1 MLRYSRLHALREN
14 PGSEEIQQFMMRLSR
29 SLRKYRWL
37 VFTGWLLALVPAIY
51 LAMTQAGNLT
61 GGGFEV
67 AGSQSLAVHDQLE
80 ELYHDEGASSLAL
93 VAAPR
98 PDASYQDMNDAV
110 ALLKRIAGEFPG
122 VTEAPNPTQ
131 RPPQPDRPYVV
142 SLRLDARNAG
152 TSDVAKQL
160 RGKVGIKG
168 DQPGQTANGRVRLYV
183 IGQGALSA
191 AAAANTK
198 RDIAA
203 AESWNLPII
212 LIVLLAVFGSLA
224 AAAIPLALGI
234 CTVVVT
240 MGLVYLL
247 SEYTTMSVFVTSTV
261 SMFGIALAVD
271 YSLFI
276 LMRFREELRAGR
288 QPTEAVDAAM
298 ATSGLAVVLSG
309 MTVVASLTGI
319 YLINTPALKSM
330 ATGAILAVAVAMLT
344 AATLTPA
351 VLATFGRA
359 AAKRSALLH
368 WSRQPESTQSRFWNR
383 WIGWVMRRPWI
394 SALAASAV
402 LLVMAVPA
410 ASMVLG
416 NSLLRQFDSSHEIR
430 AGVAGAAEALGP
442 GALGP
447 IRVLITFPDGG
458 AASPEHSQTIA
469 AIRQRMTEAPNVVT
483 VSPPQSA
490 EDSSSASL
498 SAVLSVDP
506 EAMRAR
512 DTVGWMRTQLPKIPD
527 PGTARVDV
535 GGPTALI
542 KDFDDRVSQ
551 TEPLVL
557 LFVALIA
564 FVMLLISIHSVFLAF
579 KGVLMTLL
587 SVAAAYGSLVMV
599 FQWGWLQD
607 LGFTQI
613 SSIDST
619 VPPLVLAMTFGLSM
633 DYEIFLLTRIR
644 ERFLHTGNT
653 RDAVAYGVSTSAR
666 TITSAALIMI
676 AVFIGFAFAGMP
688 LVAEIGVACAVAIA
702 VDATVV
708 RLVLVP
714 ALMAMF
720 AQWNWWLPKWLR
732 RVLPSVDFER
742 PLPEVDLGD
751 VVVIP
756 DDISALAAPSADLRM
771 VLKSAAKLRH
781 LAPDAICVADPLA
794 FTGCGRN
801 GNHAV
806 PGLQKELE
814 KGLENGL
821 DQCLEKGRGLGP
833 GQIPHQVD
841 IGDEPVGVGASPGGA
856 GSSSKTA
863 TNGHSAAKKLVDGL
877 TSRNGIARAIA
888 GMDRP
893 VHPVTLWRGRL
904 SVAIDALEAGL
915 ETQTDSAE
923 DEKYERRSPVETT
936 HVQLPTG
943 DRLLVPTGA
952 EALRLKG
959 YLIMC
964 RNSSRDFADFA
975 DMVETLEPETAAVVL
990 AGMDRYYCCETPR
1003 RQWIASQ
1010 LVRRLADPHP
1020 SDFSDDEWSEPDAKA
1035 DWEEVRQR
1043 CLSVAVAMLEEAR

>member
-1 MLRYSRLHALREN
+1 
-14 PGSEEIQQFMMRLSR
+14 MMRLSR

-37 VFTGWLLALVPAIY
+37 VFAGWLLALVPAVY
-51 LAMTQAGNLT
+51 LALTQSGNLT
-61 GGGFEV
+61 GGGFDV

-80 ELYHDEGASSLAL
+80 ELYHDQGGSSLAL

-110 ALLKRIAGEFPG
+110 AQLRQIAAGIPG
-122 VTEAPNPTQ
+122 TTEIPNPTQ
-131 RPPQPDRPYVV
+131 RPPQPDRPYVLSV
-142 SLRLDARNAG
+142 RLDSRN

-160 RGKVGIKG
+160 RTKVGIKG

-198 RDIAA
+198 HDIAA
-203 AESWNLPII
+203 AEKWNLPVI

-224 AAAIPLALGI
+224 AAAIPLALGV

-247 SEYTTMSVFVTSTV
+247 SAYTTMSVFVTSTV

-276 LMRFREELRAGR
+276 LMRFREELRTGR
-288 QPTEAVDAAM
+288 QPREAVDAAM

-309 MTVVASLTGI
+309 MTVIASLTGI
-319 YLINTPALKSM
+319 YVINTPALKSM

-344 AATLTPA
+344 STTLTPA
-351 VLATFGRA
+351 ALATFGRA

-368 WSRQPESTQSRFWNR
+368 WSRRPESTQSRFWNR
-383 WIGWVMRRPWI
+383 WIGWVMRRPWM
-394 SALAASAV
+394 SALAASLV
-402 LLVMAVPA
+402 LLVMAAPA

-430 AGVAGAAEALGP
+430 AGVGAAAQALGP

-447 IRVLITFPDGG
+447 VRVLINFPDGG
-458 AASPEHSQTIA
+458 AASPEHSHTVG
-469 AIRQRMTEAPNVVT
+469 AIRQRMSQAPNIVS
-483 VSPPQSA
+483 VSPPQFA
-490 EDSSSASL
+490 EDNGSALL

-506 EAMRAR
+506 EDMKAR
-512 DTVGWMRTQLPKIPD
+512 ETVGWMRAQLPKIPEA
-527 PGTARVDV
+527 GTARVDV

-542 KDFDDRVSQ
+542 KDFDDQVSK

-557 LFVALIA
+557 GIVALIA
-564 FVMLLISIHSVFLAF
+564 FVMLLVSVHSVFLAF

-599 FQWGWLQD
+599 FQWGWLKD
-607 LGFTQI
+607 LGFAQI

-644 ERFLHTGNT
+644 ERFLHSGNT

-676 AVFIGFAFAGMP
+676 AVFVGFAFAGMP

-708 RLVLVP
+708 RLVMVP

-720 AQWNWWLPKWLR
+720 AQWNWWLPPWLS
-732 RVLPSVDFER
+732 RVLPSVDFDR

-756 DDISALAAPSADLRM
+756 DDISALVAPNADLRM
-771 VLKSAAKLRH
+771 VLKSAAKLKQ

-801 GNHAV
+801 AAQAV
-806 PGLQKELE
+806 SGTDE
-814 KGLENGL
+814 
-821 DQCLEKGRGLGP
+821 DQPRGLGP
-833 GQIPHQVD
+833 GQIPHQVALS
-841 IGDEPVGVGASPGGA
+841 EERVSVGVGAADKKPGSNGH
-856 GSSSKTA
+856 
-863 TNGHSAAKKLVDGL
+863 TNGSLAAKKLVGGL
-877 TSRNGIARAIA
+877 ASRNGIAKAIA
-888 GMDRP
+888 GTDRP

-904 SVAIDALEAGL
+904 SVAIDALENDTAGAGDGP
-915 ETQTDSAE
+915 E
-923 DEKYERRSPVETT
+923 YERRSPVETT
-936 HVQLPTG
+936 NVQLPTG

-952 EALRLKG
+952 ETLRLKG
-959 YLIMC
+959 YLIMS
-964 RNSSRDFADFA
+964 RNSRRDYADFA
-975 DMVETLEPETAAVVL
+975 DMVDSLEPETAAVVL
-990 AGMDRYYCCETPR
+990 AGMDRYYCCKSSR
-1003 RQWIASQ
+1003 RQWIATQ
-1010 LVRRLADPHP
+1010 LVRRLADPNPCDHP
-1020 SDFSDDEWSEPDAKA
+1020 EDQESDADAGS
-1035 DWEEVRQR
+1035 DWEEIRQR

>member
-1 MLRYSRLHALREN
+1 
-14 PGSEEIQQFMMRLSR
+14 MMRLSR
-29 SLRKYRWL
+29 SLRRYRWL
-37 VFTGWLLALVPAIY
+37 VFTGWLLALVPAVY
-51 LAMTQAGNLT
+51 LALTQSGNLT

-80 ELYHDEGASSLAL
+80 ELYHDQGVSSLAL

-98 PDASYQDMNDAV
+98 PDASYSDINDAV
-110 ALLKRIAGEFPG
+110 AQLRRIAGEFPG

-152 TSDVAKQL
+152 TSDIAKQL
-160 RGKVGIKG
+160 RQRIGIKG
-168 DQPGQTANGRVRLYV
+168 DQPGLTADGRVRLYV

-198 RDIAA
+198 HDIAA
-203 AESWNLPII
+203 AERWNLPII

-224 AAAIPLALGI
+224 AAAIPLSLGV

-240 MGLVYLL
+240 MGLVYFL
-247 SEYTTMSVFVTSTV
+247 STHTTMSVFVTSTV

-276 LMRFREELRAGR
+276 LMRFREELRSGR
-288 QPTEAVDAAM
+288 QHTDAVDAAM

-309 MTVVASLTGI
+309 ATVVASLTGI
-319 YLINTPALKSM
+319 YIINTPALKSM
-330 ATGAILAVAVAMLT
+330 ATGAILAVAVAMLSS
-344 AATLTPA
+344 ATLTPA
-351 VLATFGRA
+351 VLATFGRS
-359 AAKRSALLH
+359 AAKRSRLLH
-368 WSRQPESTQSRFWNR
+368 WSRQPEGTQSRFWNR
-383 WIGWVMRRPWI
+383 WIGWVMRRPWL
-394 SALAASAV
+394 SAVAASVV
-402 LLVMAVPA
+402 LLVMAAPA

-430 AGVAGAAEALGP
+430 AGVGAAAQALGP

-447 IRVLITFPDGG
+447 VQVLITFPDGG
-458 AASPEHSQTIA
+458 AASPEHGETIS
-469 AIRQRMTEAPNVVT
+469 AIRQRITQAPHIVS
-483 VSPPQSA
+483 VSPPQFA
-490 EDSSSASL
+490 EDNGSAL
-498 SAVLSVDP
+498 VSAVLSVDP
-506 EAMRAR
+506 EDMGAR
-512 DTVGWMRTQLPKIPD
+512 QTVTWLRQQLPKIPD
-527 PGTARVDV
+527 AGTARVDV

-542 KDFDDRVSQ
+542 KDFDDQVAQ
-551 TEPLVL
+551 TEPVVL

-564 FVMLLISIHSVFLAF
+564 FVMLLISIHSVFLAL

-599 FQWGWLQD
+599 FQWGWLRD
-607 LGFTQI
+607 LGFAQI
-613 SSIDST
+613 HSIDST

-644 ERFLHTGNT
+644 ERFLHSGNT

-720 AQWNWWLPKWLR
+720 AQWNWWLPRWLS
-732 RVLPSVDFER
+732 RVLPSVDFDR
-742 PLPEVDLGD
+742 PLPEVDLAD

-756 DDISALAAPSADLRM
+756 DDISGLAAPSGDLRM
-771 VLKSAAKLRH
+771 VLKSAAKLKH
-781 LAPDAICVADPLA
+781 LAPDAITVADPLA

-801 GNHAV
+801 GKAT
-806 PGLQKELE
+806 GA
-814 KGLENGL
+814 
-821 DQCLEKGRGLGP
+821 RGLGP
-833 GQIPHQVD
+833 EQIPHQVD
-841 IGDEPVGVGASPGGA
+841 IGDDAA
-856 GSSSKTA
+856 AAA
-863 TNGHSAAKKLVDGL
+863 TNGDTKAHPGSKRLGL

-888 GMDRP
+888 GGDRP

-904 SVAIDALEAGL
+904 SVAIDALENGAVKK
-915 ETQTDSAE
+915 DAE
-923 DEKYERRSPVETT
+923 PPQFERRSPVETT
-936 HVQLPTG
+936 NVQLPTG
-943 DRLLVPTGA
+943 DRLMVPTGA

-964 RNSSRDFADFA
+964 RNSSRDYADFA
-975 DMVETLEPETAAVVL
+975 DMVETVEPETAAVVL
-990 AGMDRYYCCETPR
+990 AGMDRYYCCRTPR
-1003 RQWIASQ
+1003 PHWIATQ

-1020 SDFSDDEWSEPDAKA
+1020 SDLSDDGFSEPDARA
-1035 DWEEVRQR
+1035 DWDEVRQR

>member
-1 MLRYSRLHALREN
+1 M
-14 PGSEEIQQFMMRLSR
+14 IRLSR

-37 VFTGWLLALVPAIY
+37 VFTGWLLALVPAVY
-51 LAMTQAGNLT
+51 LALTQSGNLT
-61 GGGFEV
+61 GGGFDV
-67 AGSQSLAVHDQLE
+67 AGSQSLAVHDELE
-80 ELYHDEGASSLAL
+80 ELYHDQGGSSLAL

-110 ALLKRIAGEFPG
+110 AQLRQIADGVPG
-122 VTEAPNPTQ
+122 TAEIPNPTQ
-131 RPPQPDRPYVV
+131 RPPQPDRPYVLSV
-142 SLRLDARNAG
+142 RLDSRN
-152 TSDVAKQL
+152 TSDIAKQL
-160 RGKVGIKG
+160 RTKVGIKG

-198 RDIAA
+198 HDIAA
-203 AESWNLPII
+203 AEKWNLPVI

-247 SEYTTMSVFVTSTV
+247 SAYTTMSVFVTSTV

-276 LMRFREELRAGR
+276 LMRFREELRTGR
-288 QPTEAVDAAM
+288 QPREAVDAAM

-319 YLINTPALKSM
+319 YVINTPALKSM

-344 AATLTPA
+344 STTLTPA
-351 VLATFGRA
+351 ALATFGRA
-359 AAKRSALLH
+359 AAKRSGFLH
-368 WSRQPESTQSRFWNR
+368 WSRRPESTQSRFWNR
-383 WIGWVMRRPWI
+383 WIGWVMRRPWM
-394 SALAASAV
+394 SALAASLV
-402 LLVMAVPA
+402 LLVMAAPA
-410 ASMVLG
+410 SSMVLG

-430 AGVAGAAEALGP
+430 AGVGAAAQALGP

-447 IRVLITFPDGG
+447 IRVLINFPEGG
-458 AASPEHSQTIA
+458 AASPEHSHTVG
-469 AIRQRMTEAPNVVT
+469 AIRQRMSQAPNIVS
-483 VSPPQSA
+483 VSPPQFA
-490 EDSSSASL
+490 EDNGSALL

-506 EAMRAR
+506 EDMKAR
-512 DTVGWMRTQLPKIPD
+512 ETVGWMRAQLPKVPEA
-527 PGTARVDV
+527 GTARVDV

-542 KDFDDRVSQ
+542 KDFDDQVSA
-551 TEPLVL
+551 TEPVVL
-557 LFVALIA
+557 AIVAAIA
-564 FVMLLISIHSVFLAF
+564 FVMLLVSVHSVFLAL

-599 FQWGWLQD
+599 FQWGWLKD
-607 LGFTQI
+607 LGFAQI

-644 ERFLHTGNT
+644 ERFLHSGNT

-676 AVFIGFAFAGMP
+676 AVFVGFAFAGMP

-708 RLVLVP
+708 RLVMVP

-720 AQWNWWLPKWLR
+720 AQWNWWLPPWLS
-732 RVLPSVDFER
+732 RVLPSVDFDR

-756 DDISALAAPSADLRM
+756 DDISALVAPSADLRM
-771 VLKSAAKLRH
+771 VVKSAAKLKH

-794 FTGCGRN
+794 FTGCART
-801 GNHAV
+801 AQAA
-806 PGLQKELE
+806 PGPDE
-814 KGLENGL
+814 
-821 DQCLEKGRGLGP
+821 DQSRGLGP
-833 GQIPHQVD
+833 GQIPHQVAL
-841 IGDEPVGVGASPGGA
+841 GEEKVSVGVGADKKPG
-856 GSSSKTA
+856 
-863 TNGHSAAKKLVDGL
+863 TNGHTNGSLAAKKLVNGL
-877 TSRNGIARAIA
+877 TSRNGIAKAIT
-888 GMDRP
+888 GRP

-904 SVAIDALEAGL
+904 SVAIDALES
-915 ETQTDSAE
+915 ETCAAVDDGPT
-923 DEKYERRSPVETT
+923 YERRSPVETT
-936 HVQLPTG
+936 NVQLPTG

-952 EALRLKG
+952 ETLRLKG

-964 RNSSRDFADFA
+964 RNSRRDYADFA
-975 DMVETLEPETAAVVL
+975 DMVDTLEPETAAVVL
-990 AGMDRYYCCETPR
+990 AGMDRYYCCKSSR
-1003 RQWIASQ
+1003 RQWIATQ
-1010 LVRRLADPHP
+1010 LVRRLADPNP
-1020 SDFSDDEWSEPDAKA
+1020 CDYPEDQGSEAETDS
-1035 DWEEVRQR
+1035 DWEGIRQR
-1043 CLSVAVAMLEEAR
+1043 CMSVAVAMLEEAR

>member
-1 MLRYSRLHALREN
+1 MTALREN
-14 PGSEEIQQFMMRLSR
+14 PGSDEIQQFMMRLSR

-51 LAMTQAGNLT
+51 LAMTQSGNLT

-80 ELYHDEGASSLAL
+80 DLYHDQGASSLAL

-98 PDASYQDMNDAV
+98 PDASYADINDAV
-110 ALLKRIAGEFPG
+110 ALLRSVAGEFPG
-122 VTEAPNPTQ
+122 VTEVPNPTQ
-131 RPPQPDRPYVV
+131 RPPRPDRPYVI

-152 TSDVAKQL
+152 TSDLAKQL
-160 RGKVGIKG
+160 RNKVGIKD
-168 DQPGQTANGRVRLYV
+168 DQSGQTANGRVRLYV

-198 RDIAA
+198 HDIAA
-203 AESWNLPII
+203 AERWNLPII
-212 LIVLLAVFGSLA
+212 LVVLLAVFGSLA
-224 AAAIPLALGI
+224 AATIPLALGV

-247 SEYTTMSVFVTSTV
+247 SAYTTMSVFVTSTV

-276 LMRFREELRAGR
+276 LMRFREELRSGR

-309 MTVVASLTGI
+309 MTVIASLTGI
-319 YLINTPALKSM
+319 YIINTPALKSM

-344 AATLTPA
+344 SATLTPA
-351 VLATFGRA
+351 ALATFGRA

-368 WSRQPESTQSRFWNR
+368 WSRQPEGAQSRFWNR
-383 WIGWVMRRPWI
+383 WVGFVMRRPWV
-394 SALAASAV
+394 SAVVASVV
-402 LLVMAVPA
+402 LLVMAAPA

-430 AGVAGAAEALGP
+430 AGVGAAAQALGP

-447 IRVLITFPDGG
+447 VRVLISFPDGG
-458 AASPEHSQTIA
+458 AASPEHSQTVG
-469 AIRQRMTEAPNVVT
+469 AIRERMTQAPNI
-483 VSPPQSA
+483 VSVAPPQFA
-490 EDSSSASL
+490 EDNGSAL
-498 SAVLSVDP
+498 VSAVLTVDP
-506 EAMRAR
+506 EDMKAR
-512 DTVGWMRTQLPKIPD
+512 DTVAWMRTQLPRVPGV
-527 PGTARVDV
+527 GTARVDV

-551 TEPLVL
+551 TEPPVL
-557 LFVALIA
+557 LFVAMIA
-564 FVMLLISIHSVFLAF
+564 FVMLLISVHSVFLAL

-607 LGFTQI
+607 LGFSHI

-633 DYEIFLLTRIR
+633 DYEIFLLARIR
-644 ERFLHTGNT
+644 ERFLHSGNT
-653 RDAVAYGVSTSAR
+653 RDAVAHGVSTSAR

-720 AQWNWWLPKWLR
+720 AQWNWWLPGWLR
-732 RVLPSVDFER
+732 RVLPSVDFDR

-756 DDISALAAPSADLRM
+756 DDISALTPPSADLRM
-771 VLKSAAKLRH
+771 VLKSAAKLKH

-794 FTGCGRN
+794 FTGCGAN
-801 GNHAV
+801 GTVTQGVSESLA
-806 PGLQKELE
+806 G
-814 KGLENGL
+814 
-821 DQCLEKGRGLGP
+821 GRGPGP
-833 GQIPHQVD
+833 GQIPHHVNID
-841 IGDEPVGVGASPGGA
+841 DDGA
-856 GSSSKTA
+856 GVPVAGGPSVKTG
-863 TNGHSAAKKLVDGL
+863 TNGHSAAKKLVNGL
-877 TSRNGIARAIA
+877 ASRNGIARAIA
-888 GMDRP
+888 GERP

-904 SVAIDALEAGL
+904 SVALDAL
-915 ETQTDSAE
+915 QTGAAKDGTRAS
-923 DEKYERRSPVETT
+923 YERRSPVETT

-975 DMVETLEPETAAVVL
+975 DMVDTVEPETAAVVL
-990 AGMDRYYCCETPR
+990 AGMDRYYCCQTPR
-1003 RQWIASQ
+1003 REWMATQ
-1010 LVRRLADPHP
+1010 LIRQLADPHP
-1020 SDFSDDEWSEPDAKA
+1020 SDFSDDPSSESDGTA
-1035 DWEEVRQR
+1035 DWDMVRQR

>member
-1 MLRYSRLHALREN
+1 
-14 PGSEEIQQFMMRLSR
+14 MRLS
-29 SLRKYRWL
+29 SNLRRFRWL
-37 VFTGWLLALVPAIY
+37 VFTGWLLALLPTIY
-51 LAMTQAGNLT
+51 LMATQSGHLT

-67 AGSQSLAVHDQLE
+67 AGSQSLRVHDELE
-80 ELYHDEGASSLAL
+80 AHYPDQGTSPLAL

-98 PDASYQDMNDAV
+98 ADAGYQDMNAAAAFLQQV
-110 ALLKRIAGEFPG
+110 AGEVPD
-122 VTEAPNPTQ
+122 VAVVPNPAQ
-131 RPPQPDRPYVV
+131 PAPQPDRPYVV
-142 SLRLDARNAG
+142 SLRLDSSNN
-152 TSDVAKQL
+152 TSASDAAKKL
-160 RGKVGIKG
+160 RAKVGVRG
-168 DQPGQTANGRVRLYV
+168 DRPGQMENGRVRLYV
-183 IGQGALSA
+183 IGQGALSTA
-191 AAAANTK
+191 AAGNTK
-198 RDIAA
+198 HDIAA
-203 AESWNLPII
+203 AEKWNLPII

-234 CTVVVT
+234 CTVAIT

-247 SEYTTMSVFVTSTV
+247 STYTTMSVFVTSTV

-288 QPTEAVDAAM
+288 QPAEAVDAAM

-319 YLINTPALKSM
+319 YLIDTPALASM

-344 AATLTPA
+344 ATTMTPA

-368 WSRQPESTQSRFWNR
+368 WSRRPETTQSRFWTH
-383 WIGWVMRRPWI
+383 WVGWVMRRPWA

-402 LLVMAVPA
+402 LLAMAVPA
-410 ASMVLG
+410 LSMVLG

-430 AGVAGAAEALGP
+430 GGVSAAADALGP

-447 IRVLITFPDGG
+447 VQVLVTFPDGD
-458 AASPEHSQTIA
+458 ASSPTHAETLA
-469 AIRQRMTEAPNVVT
+469 AIRQEMARAPDIVT
-483 VSPPQSA
+483 VAPPVFADNNSGA
-490 EDSSSASL
+490 LLAG
-498 SAVLSVDP
+498 VLSVDP
-506 EAMRAR
+506 EDLGAR
-512 DTVGWMRTQLPKIPD
+512 NSIAWMRSQLPAAA
-527 PGTARVDV
+527 GTSPAQVDV

-542 KDFDDRVSQ
+542 KDFDDQVSA

-557 LFVALIA
+557 VFVALIA
-564 FVMLLISIHSVFLAF
+564 FVMLLISIQSVFLAF
-579 KGVLMTLL
+579 KGVLMTVL

-599 FQWGWLQD
+599 FQWGWLEK
-607 LGFTQI
+607 LGFAPI

-644 ERFLHTGNT
+644 ERFLQTAHTH
-653 RDAVAYGVSTSAR
+653 DAVAYGVSTSAR

-708 RLVLVP
+708 RLVMVP

-720 AQWNWWLPKWLR
+720 DQWNWWLPAWLHR
-732 RVLPSVDFER
+732 ILPSVDFEK
-742 PLPEVDLGD
+742 PLPTVDLGN
-751 VVVIP
+751 VVMIP
-756 DDISALAAPSADLRM
+756 DDISAPVVPGADLRT
-771 VLKSAAKLRH
+771 VLKSAARLKR

-801 GNHAV
+801 GQLRGRV
-806 PGLQKELE
+806 
-814 KGLENGL
+814 KG
-821 DQCLEKGRGLGP
+821 
-833 GQIPHQVD
+833 
-841 IGDEPVGVGASPGGA
+841 GDGATTDRVGPVGAAAAANGQPKARKFVG
-856 GSSSKTA
+856 
-863 TNGHSAAKKLVDGL
+863 GL
-877 TSRNGIARAIA
+877 SHRNGVGRAAPRAI
-888 GMDRP
+888 RP

-904 SVAIDALEAGL
+904 TVALDALE
-915 ETQTDSAE
+915 TQADPRF
-923 DEKYERRSPVETT
+923 ERRSPVETT

-943 DRLLVPTGA
+943 DRLQIPTGA
-952 EALRLKG
+952 ETLRLKG
-959 YLIMC
+959 YMIMC
-964 RNSSRDFADFA
+964 RNSSRDFAEFA
-975 DMVETLEPETAAVVL
+975 ELVDAMDAETAAVVL
-990 AGMDRYYCCETPR
+990 AGMDRYYCCQSPR
-1003 RQWIASQ
+1003 QQWIATQ

-1020 SDFSDDEWSEPDAKA
+1020 SDLDDERGPEPEAEA
-1035 DWEEVRQR
+1035 NWEQVRQR

>member
-1 MLRYSRLHALREN
+1 LREN

-51 LAMTQAGNLT
+51 LAMTQSGNLT

-80 ELYHDEGASSLAL
+80 DLYHDQGASSLAL

-98 PDASYQDMNDAV
+98 PDASYADINDAV
-110 ALLKRIAGEFPG
+110 AQLRQIAGEFPG
-122 VTEAPNPTQ
+122 VTEVPNPTQ
-131 RPPQPDRPYVV
+131 RPPQPDRPYVI
-142 SLRLDARNAG
+142 SLRMDAHNAG
-152 TSDVAKQL
+152 TSDLAKQL
-160 RGKVGIKG
+160 RQKVGING
-168 DQPGQTANGRVRLYV
+168 DRSGQTANGRVRLYV

-198 RDIAA
+198 HDIAA
-203 AESWNLPII
+203 AEKWNLPII
-212 LIVLLAVFGSLA
+212 LVVLLAVFGSLA
-224 AAAIPLALGI
+224 AATIPLALGI

-240 MGLVYLL
+240 MGLVYFL
-247 SEYTTMSVFVTSTV
+247 SAYTTMSVFVTSTV

-276 LMRFREELRAGR
+276 LMRFREELRSGR
-288 QPTEAVDAAM
+288 QPNEAVDAAM

-309 MTVVASLTGI
+309 MTVIASLTGI
-319 YLINTPALKSM
+319 YIINTPALKSM

-344 AATLTPA
+344 SATMTPA
-351 VLATFGRA
+351 ALATFGRA
-359 AAKRSALLH
+359 AAKRSRLLH
-368 WSRQPESTQSRFWNR
+368 WSRQPEGTQSRFWIR
-383 WIGWVMRRPWI
+383 WIGSVMRRPWA
-394 SALAASAV
+394 SAVAASVV

-430 AGVAGAAEALGP
+430 AGVGAAAQALGP

-447 IRVLITFPDGG
+447 IRVLVTFPDGG
-458 AASPEHSQTIA
+458 AASPEHSQTVT
-469 AIRQRMTEAPNVVT
+469 AIRQRMTQAPNIVS
-483 VSPPQSA
+483 VSPPQFA
-490 EDSSSASL
+490 EDNGSALL

-506 EAMRAR
+506 EDMKAR
-512 DTVGWMRTQLPKIPD
+512 DTVGWMRAQLPKIPD
-527 PGTARVDV
+527 AGTARVDV

-564 FVMLLISIHSVFLAF
+564 FVMLLISIHSIFLAL

-587 SVAAAYGSLVMV
+587 SVAAAYGSLVVV
-599 FQWGWLQD
+599 FQWGWLRD

-644 ERFLHTGNT
+644 ERFLHSGNT

-720 AQWNWWLPKWLR
+720 AQWNWWMPGWLR
-732 RVLPSVDFER
+732 RVLPSVDFDR
-742 PLPEVDLGD
+742 PLPQVDLGD

-756 DDISALAAPSADLRM
+756 NDISALAAPSADLRM
-771 VLKSAAKLRH
+771 VLKSAAKLKH

-801 GNHAV
+801 GKV
-806 PGLQKELE
+806 TQ
-814 KGLENGL
+814 NG
-821 DQCLEKGRGLGP
+821 DGHSRGLGP
-833 GQIPHQVD
+833 EQIPHQVNID
-841 IGDEPVGVGASPGGA
+841 DDDAA
-856 GSSSKTA
+856 TA
-863 TNGHSAAKKLVDGL
+863 TRPLDSDDQSPTKKLVGGL
-877 TSRNGIARAIA
+877 ASRNGIARVIA
-888 GMDRP
+888 GDRP

-904 SVAIDALEAGL
+904 SVAIDALETDATNAGAV
-915 ETQTDSAE
+915 DRPP
-923 DEKYERRSPVETT
+923 YERRSPVETT
-936 HVQLPTG
+936 NVQLPTG

-964 RNSSRDFADFA
+964 RNSSRDYADFA
-975 DMVETLEPETAAVVL
+975 DMVDNVEPETAAVVL
-990 AGMDRYYCCETPR
+990 AGMDRYYCCQTPR
-1003 RQWIASQ
+1003 REWMATQ

-1020 SDFSDDEWSEPDAKA
+1020 SDSSDEWSDSDAKA
-1035 DWEEVRQR
+1035 DWDDVRQR

>member
-1 MLRYSRLHALREN
+1 
-14 PGSEEIQQFMMRLSR
+14 MRLSR

-37 VFTGWLLALVPAIY
+37 VFAGWLLALVPAVY
-51 LAMTQAGNLT
+51 LALTQSGNLT
-61 GGGFEV
+61 GGGFDV

-80 ELYHDEGASSLAL
+80 DLYHDQGGSSLAL

-98 PDASYQDMNDAV
+98 ADASYQDMNDAV
-110 ALLKRIAGEFPG
+110 AQLRRIAAEVPG
-122 VTEAPNPTQ
+122 TTEIPNPTQ
-131 RPPQPDRPYVV
+131 RPPQPDRPYVLSV
-142 SLRLDARNAG
+142 RLDSRN

-160 RGKVGIKG
+160 RTKVGIKG

-198 RDIAA
+198 HDIAA
-203 AESWNLPII
+203 AEKWNLPVI

-247 SEYTTMSVFVTSTV
+247 SAYTTMSVFVTSTV

-276 LMRFREELRAGR
+276 LMRFREELRSGR
-288 QPTEAVDAAM
+288 QPRDAVDAAM

-309 MTVVASLTGI
+309 MTVIASLTGI
-319 YLINTPALKSM
+319 YVINTPALKSM

-344 AATLTPA
+344 STTLTPA
-351 VLATFGRA
+351 ALATFGRA

-368 WSRQPESTQSRFWNR
+368 WSRRPESTQSKFWNR
-383 WIGWVMRRPWI
+383 WIGWVMRRPWM
-394 SALAASAV
+394 SALAASLV
-402 LLVMAVPA
+402 LLVMAAPA

-430 AGVAGAAEALGP
+430 AGVGAAAQALGP

-447 IRVLITFPDGG
+447 IRVLINFPDGG
-458 AASPEHSQTIA
+458 AASPEHSHTVGA
-469 AIRQRMTEAPNVVT
+469 VRQRMAQAPNIVS
-483 VSPPQSA
+483 VSPPQFA
-490 EDSSSASL
+490 EDNGSALL

-506 EAMRAR
+506 EDMKAR
-512 DTVGWMRTQLPKIPD
+512 ETVGWMRAELPKVPEA
-527 PGTARVDV
+527 GTARVDV

-542 KDFDDRVSQ
+542 KDFDDRVSA

-557 LFVALIA
+557 GFVALIA
-564 FVMLLISIHSVFLAF
+564 FVMLLVSIHSVFLAL

-599 FQWGWLQD
+599 FQWGWLRD
-607 LGFTQI
+607 LGFAQI

-644 ERFLHTGNT
+644 ERFLHSGNT

-676 AVFIGFAFAGMP
+676 AVFVGFAFAGMP
-688 LVAEIGVACAVAIA
+688 LVVEIGVACAVAIA

-708 RLVLVP
+708 RLVMVP

-720 AQWNWWLPKWLR
+720 AQWNWWLPPWLS
-732 RVLPSVDFER
+732 RVLPSVDFDR

-756 DDISALAAPSADLRM
+756 DDISALTAPSADLRM
-771 VLKSAAKLRH
+771 VLKSAAKLKH
-781 LAPDAICVADPLA
+781 LAPDAICVTDPLA
-794 FTGCGRN
+794 FTGCGRTTAA
-801 GNHAV
+801 GAD
-806 PGLQKELE
+806 PAP
-814 KGLENGL
+814 
-821 DQCLEKGRGLGP
+821 GLGP
-833 GQIPHQVD
+833 GQIPHQVALR
-841 IGDEPVGVGASPGGA
+841 EEKVGVAAGPGEKT
-856 GSSSKTA
+856 GSNGH
-863 TNGHSAAKKLVDGL
+863 TNGSAGAKKPAARNG
-877 TSRNGIARAIA
+877 RNGIAKAIA
-888 GMDRP
+888 GADRP

-904 SVAIDALEAGL
+904 SVALDAL
-915 ETQTDSAE
+915 QTDPDSGA
-923 DEKYERRSPVETT
+923 DRPRFRRRSPVETT
-936 HVQLPTG
+936 NVQLPTG

-952 EALRLKG
+952 ETLRLKG
-959 YLIMC
+959 YLLMC
-964 RNSSRDFADFA
+964 RNSRRDYADFA
-975 DMVETLEPETAAVVL
+975 DMVDALEPETAAVVL
-990 AGMDRYYCCETPR
+990 AGMDRYYCCESSR
-1003 RQWIASQ
+1003 RQWIATQ
-1010 LVRRLADPHP
+1010 LVRRLADPDP
-1020 SDFSDDEWSEPDAKA
+1020 CDYPDDQGPDADAPA
-1035 DWEEVRQR
+1035 DWEQIRQR
-1043 CLSVAVAMLEEAR
+1043 CLAVAVAMLEEAR

>member
-1 MLRYSRLHALREN
+1 
-14 PGSEEIQQFMMRLSR
+14 MMRLSR

-51 LAMTQAGNLT
+51 LAMTQSGNLT

-80 ELYHDEGASSLAL
+80 ELYHDAGASSLAL

-98 PDASYQDMNDAV
+98 PDASYQDINDAV
-110 ALLKRIAGEFPG
+110 AQLRRIAGEFPG
-122 VTEAPNPTQ
+122 VTEAPNPAQ

-142 SLRLDARNAG
+142 SLRLDARNSG

-160 RGKVGIKG
+160 REKVGIKG
-168 DQPGQTANGRVRLYV
+168 DQSGQTANGRVRLYV
-183 IGQGALSA
+183 IGQGALTA

-198 RDIAA
+198 HDIAA
-203 AESWNLPII
+203 AERWNLPII
-212 LIVLLAVFGSLA
+212 LIVLLVVFGSLA

-240 MGLVYLL
+240 MGLIYLL
-247 SEYTTMSVFVTSTV
+247 SAYTTMSVFVTSTV

-288 QPTEAVDAAM
+288 RPTEAVDAAM

-309 MTVVASLTGI
+309 MTVIASLTGI
-319 YLINTPALKSM
+319 YFINTPALKSM
-330 ATGAILAVAVAMLT
+330 ATGAILAVGVAMLT
-344 AATLTPA
+344 AATMTPA

-383 WIGWVMRRPWI
+383 WVGWVMRRPWM
-394 SALAASAV
+394 SAAAASVV
-402 LLVMAVPA
+402 LLVMAVPT

-430 AGVAGAAEALGP
+430 GGVAAAAEALGP

-447 IRVLITFPDGG
+447 IRVLVTFPDGG

-469 AIRQRMTEAPNVVT
+469 AVRQRMTQAPDIVS
-483 VSPPQSA
+483 VSPPQFA
-490 EDSSSASL
+490 EDSSSALL

-512 DTVGWMRTQLPKIPD
+512 DAVSWMRTQLPKIPEQ
-527 PGTARVDV
+527 GTARVDV
-535 GGPTALI
+535 GGSTALI

-599 FQWGWLQD
+599 FQWGWFQD

-720 AQWNWWLPKWLR
+720 AQWNWWLPGWLR

-756 DDISALAAPSADLRM
+756 DDISALTAPSADLRM
-771 VLKSAAKLRH
+771 VLKSAARLRH
-781 LAPDAICVADPLA
+781 LAPDAISVADPLVL
-794 FTGCGRN
+794 TGCRRN
-801 GNHAV
+801 G
-806 PGLQKELE
+806 KEL
-814 KGLENGL
+814 
-821 DQCLEKGRGLGP
+821 GRGLGP

-841 IGDEPVGVGASPGGA
+841 IGDDRVGVGVSPAGT
-856 GSSSKTA
+856 GSSSKA
-863 TNGHSAAKKLVDGL
+863 GTNGHSATKKLVDGL

-888 GMDRP
+888 GGDRP

-904 SVAIDALEAGL
+904 SVALDALQTDL
-915 ETQTDSAE
+915 ETNRDRTE
-923 DEKYERRSPVETT
+923 EPKYERRSPVETT

-943 DRLLVPTGA
+943 DRLQVPTGA

-964 RNSSRDFADFA
+964 RNSSRDYADFA
-975 DMVETLEPETAAVVL
+975 DMVETVEPENAAVVL
-990 AGMDRYYCCETPR
+990 AGMDRYYCCQAPR
-1003 RQWIASQ
+1003 RQWIATQ

-1020 SDFSDDEWSEPDAKA
+1020 SDFSDDDLSEPGAKA
-1035 DWEEVRQR
+1035 DWEDVRRR

>member
-1 MLRYSRLHALREN
+1 VARNAGEC
-14 PGSEEIQQFMMRLSR
+14 GETEIQHFMMRLSR
-29 SLRKYRWL
+29 NLRRFRWL

-51 LAMTQAGNLT
+51 LAMTQSGRLT

-67 AGSQSLAVHDQLE
+67 AGSQSLRVHDQIE
-80 ELYHDEGASSLAL
+80 KHYHDQGASPMAL

-98 PDASYQDMNDAV
+98 ADATYQDMDAAV
-110 ALLKRIAGEFPG
+110 ALLKRVASQVPS
-122 VTEAPNPTQ
+122 VSVVPDPRQPA
-131 RPPQPDRPYVV
+131 PQPDRPYVV
-142 SLRLDARNAG
+142 SLRVDFDNTGA
-152 TSDVAKQL
+152 SDVAKKL
-160 RGKVGIKG
+160 RQKVGIVG
-168 DQPGQTANGRVRLYV
+168 DQPGQIENGRVRLYV

-198 RDIAA
+198 HDIAD
-203 AESWNLPII
+203 AERWNLPII

-224 AAAIPLALGI
+224 AAAIPMALGI

-240 MGLVYLL
+240 MGLVYQL
-247 SEYTTMSVFVTSTV
+247 STYTTMSVFVTSTV

-288 QPTEAVDAAM
+288 QPQEAVDAAM

-319 YLINTPALKSM
+319 YLIDTPALASM

-344 AATLTPA
+344 SATITPA

-359 AAKRSALLH
+359 AAKRSAVLH
-368 WSRQPESTQSRFWNR
+368 WSRRPESTQSRFWTR
-383 WIGWVMRRPWI
+383 WIRWVMRRPWV
-394 SALAASAV
+394 SALAASAF
-402 LLVMAVPA
+402 LIVMATPA
-410 ASMVLG
+410 LSMVLG
-416 NSLLRQFDSSHEIR
+416 NSLLRQFDSTHEIR
-430 AGVAGAAEALGP
+430 AGVAGAAQALGP

-447 IRVLITFPDGG
+447 VQVLVNFPDGG
-458 AASPEHSQTIA
+458 ASSPAHSQTLE
-469 AIRQRMTEAPNVVT
+469 AIRQEMARAPDIVS
-483 VSPPQSA
+483 VSPPIFADDNRSA
-490 EDSSSASL
+490 LL

-506 EAMRAR
+506 EDMGARETVQWMRAH
-512 DTVGWMRTQLPKIPD
+512 LPEV
-527 PGTARVDV
+527 PGGGSVHVDV

-542 KDFDDRVSQ
+542 KDFDDRVST

-557 LFVALIA
+557 VFVALIA
-564 FVMLLISIHSVFLAF
+564 FVMLLISIHSVFLAL
-579 KGVLMTLL
+579 KGVLMTVL

-599 FQWGWLQD
+599 FQWGWLEK
-607 LGFTQI
+607 LGFAPI

-644 ERFLHTGNT
+644 ERFLQSGET

-720 AQWNWWLPKWLR
+720 AQWNWWLPARLAR
-732 RVLPSVDFER
+732 TLPSVDFER
-742 PLPEVDLGD
+742 PLPNVDLGD

-756 DDISALAAPSADLRM
+756 DDFSTAAVPSADLRI
-771 VLKSAAKLRH
+771 VLKSAAKLKH
-781 LAPDAICVADPLA
+781 LVPDAICVTDPLA
-794 FTGCGRN
+794 FTGCGGN
-801 GNHAV
+801 GDVREHLKGGDDPITRRTV
-806 PGLQKELE
+806 LPG
-814 KGLENGL
+814 
-821 DQCLEKGRGLGP
+821 
-833 GQIPHQVD
+833 
-841 IGDEPVGVGASPGGA
+841 AA
-856 GSSSKTA
+856 TT
-863 TNGHSAAKKLVDGL
+863 TNGPSLTRKFVGGL
-877 TSRNGIARAIA
+877 SYRNGISRPV
-888 GMDRP
+888 RP

-904 SVAIDALEAGL
+904 SVALDALEAEGDHL
-915 ETQTDSAE
+915 TF
-923 DEKYERRSPVETT
+923 ERRSPVETT
-936 HVQLPTG
+936 SVQLPTG
-943 DRLLVPTGA
+943 DRLQIPTGA
-952 EALRLKG
+952 ETLRLKG

-964 RNSSRDFADFA
+964 RNSRRDYAEFAELVDA
-975 DMVETLEPETAAVVL
+975 TDPETAAVVL
-990 AGMDRYYCCETPR
+990 AGMDRYYRCQPPR
-1003 RQWIASQ
+1003 RQWIATQ

-1020 SDFSDDEWSEPDAKA
+1020 SNVDDDKWSEGKA
-1035 DWEEVRQR
+1035 DWDEVEQR

>member
-1 MLRYSRLHALREN
+1 
-14 PGSEEIQQFMMRLSR
+14 MRLSR

-37 VFTGWLLALVPAIY
+37 VFTGWLLALVPAVY
-51 LAMTQAGNLT
+51 LALTQSGNLT

-67 AGSQSLAVHDQLE
+67 AGSQSLFVHDQLE
-80 ELYHDEGASSLAL
+80 ELYHDQGSSSLAL

-98 PDASYQDMNDAV
+98 PDASYADINDAV
-110 ALLKRIAGEFPG
+110 ALLRRTAAEVPG
-122 VTEAPNPTQ
+122 VSEVPNPTQ
-131 RPPQPDRPYVV
+131 RPPQPDRPYVL
-142 SLRLDARNAG
+142 SLRLDSRN

-160 RGKVGIKG
+160 RTKVGVKG
-168 DQPGQTANGRVRLYV
+168 DQAGQTADGRVRLYV

-191 AAAANTK
+191 AAAQNTK
-198 RDIAA
+198 HDIAA
-203 AESWNLPII
+203 AERWNLPVI

-224 AAAIPLALGI
+224 AAAIPLALGV

-247 SEYTTMSVFVTSTV
+247 SAYTTMSVFVTSTV

-276 LMRFREELRAGR
+276 LMRFREELRSGR
-288 QPTEAVDAAM
+288 EPKEAVDAAM

-319 YLINTPALKSM
+319 YVINTPALKSM

-344 AATLTPA
+344 STTLTPA
-351 VLATFGRA
+351 ALATFGRS
-359 AAKRSALLH
+359 AAKRSAFLH
-368 WSRQPESTQSRFWNR
+368 WSRGPEGGQSRFWNR
-383 WIGWVMRRPWI
+383 WIGWVMRRPWM
-394 SALAASAV
+394 SALGASLV
-402 LLVMAVPA
+402 LLVMAAPA
-410 ASMVLG
+410 SSMVLG

-430 AGVAGAAEALGP
+430 AGVGAAAEALGP

-458 AASPEHSQTIA
+458 AASPEHGQTIA
-469 AIRQRMTEAPNVVT
+469 AVQQRMTQAPNI
-483 VSPPQSA
+483 VSVAPPQFA
-490 EDSSSASL
+490 EDNGSAML

-506 EAMRAR
+506 EDMRAR
-512 DTVGWMRTQLPKIPD
+512 EAVGWMRAQLPKVPD
-527 PGTARVDV
+527 RGTARVDV

-542 KDFDDRVSQ
+542 KDFDDQVSK

-557 LFVALIA
+557 AIVALIA
-564 FVMLLISIHSVFLAF
+564 FVMLLVSVHSVFLAL

-599 FQWGWLQD
+599 FQWGWLKD
-607 LGFTQI
+607 LGFAQI

-644 ERFLHTGNT
+644 ERFLHSGNT

-676 AVFIGFAFAGMP
+676 AVFVGFAFAGMP

-720 AQWNWWLPKWLR
+720 AQWNWWLPPWLS
-732 RVLPSVDFER
+732 RVLPSVDFDR
-742 PLPEVDLGD
+742 PLPAVDLAD

-756 DDISALAAPSADLRM
+756 DDISALTAPNADLRM
-771 VLKSAAKLRH
+771 VLKSAAKLKH
-781 LAPDAICVADPLA
+781 LAPDAICVTDPLA

-801 GNHAV
+801 G
-806 PGLQKELE
+806 KERQGVQPQGADAE
-814 KGLENGL
+814 R
-821 DQCLEKGRGLGP
+821 GRDP
-833 GQIPHQVD
+833 GQIPHQVNID
-841 IGDEPVGVGASPGGA
+841 DVKAGVGAGDDRKN
-856 GSSSKTA
+856 GS
-863 TNGHSAAKKLVDGL
+863 NGHINGTPGTRKRVGGL
-877 TSRNGIARAIA
+877 TSRNGIAKAIV
-888 GMDRP
+888 GTDRP

-904 SVAIDALEAGL
+904 SVAIDALES
-915 ETQTDSAE
+915 ETDA
-923 DEKYERRSPVETT
+923 DRPVYERRCPVETT

-952 EALRLKG
+952 ETLRLKG

-964 RNSSRDFADFA
+964 RNSRRDYADFA

-990 AGMDRYYCCETPR
+990 AGMDRYYCCQSPR
-1003 RQWIASQ
+1003 RQWIATQ
-1010 LVRRLADPHP
+1010 LVRRLADPDP
-1020 SDFSDDEWSEPDAKA
+1020 CDFNDEQGSEADAHS
-1035 DWEEVRQR
+1035 DWEEIRQR